1 MQGGERGDLE
11 LRLYICLC
19 LCLIYVYLVPT
30 FSVFVCLVPS
40 FMLYR
45 PQVVYQS
52 VKLRGLKL
60 ELFQLSFALAGVI
73 YPSFFQASRL
83 IQSRYSN
90 LQDKLLFKKML
101 GFDIAFGIVKAGKYL
116 LYFQNFAVFI
126 KLTEDSFM
134 NT

>member
-1 MQGGERGDLE
+1 
-11 LRLYICLC
+11 
-19 LCLIYVYLVPT
+19 
-30 FSVFVCLVPS
+30 
-40 FMLYR
+40 MLYR

-52 VKLRGLKL
+52 VKLRGLNL
-60 ELFQLSFALAGVI
+60 ELFQLSFAGVI

-116 LYFQNFAVFI
+116 LCFQNFAVFI

>member
-1 MQGGERGDLE
+1 MQGGERGNLR

-19 LCLIYVYLVPT
+19 LRLIYVYLVPT
-30 FSVFVCLVPS
+30 FSVFVYLVPS

-73 YPSFFQASRL
+73 YPSFFSSFSVNSITVFQSSRQAPL
-83 IQSRYSN
+83 
-90 LQDKLLFKKML
+90 
-101 GFDIAFGIVKAGKYL
+101 
-116 LYFQNFAVFI
+116 
-126 KLTEDSFM
+126 
-134 NT
+134 